1 MSSNHSAIRDL
12 IKQYVFTVYNETYNN
27 KKNKNFVERYV
38 GKHPLLKPEP
48 IVVNDQLHGFK
59 KISKKV
65 ASLEEFPI
73 YIDIEGVFDKETGYF
88 IDSIDI
94 YSETQLNCQDRLTD
108 IIYFTKLFSKYIT
121 IERSIDVLSPLD
133 EVFTIK
139 SKVQDYLVDI
149 SIDFIQEEIESSID
163 LGDSVELEK
172 NMIEIE
178 TLFIDS
184 EKFNTLLG
192 VHLKVFIQF
201 IKVCHDL
208 LIKKKTFAKVQ
219 IDVKQFMEK
228 EDL

>member
-1 MSSNHSAIRDL
+1 M
-12 IKQYVFTVYNETYNN
+12 
-27 KKNKNFVERYV
+27 
-38 GKHPLLKPEP
+38 
-48 IVVNDQLHGFK
+48 
-59 KISKKV
+59 
-65 ASLEEFPI
+65 
-73 YIDIEGVFDKETGYF
+73 
-88 IDSIDI
+88 
-94 YSETQLNCQDRLTD
+94 
-108 IIYFTKLFSKYIT
+108 
-121 IERSIDVLSPLD
+121 
-133 EVFTIK
+133 
-139 SKVQDYLVDI
+139 VDI